1 MEFTL
6 NENQQMIRDLARDYA
21 QNYLASRVDELE
33 EADKFPDDLF
43 RVMADMGFISMNFP
57 EAYGGMEL
65 GYVATSMAIEEI
77 SKVSGSAG
85 TVLTVT
91 LLPLEAINLYGTEA
105 QKQKYLIPGLQGQWK
120 GSFAFTEPGTG
131 SDPKPA
137 RANTKSAV

>member
-43 RVMADMGFISMNFP
+43 QVMADMGFISMNFP

-91 LLPLEAINLYGTEA
+91 LLPLEAINPYGTEA
-105 QKQKYLIPGLQGQWK
+105 QKQK
-120 GSFAFTEPGTG
+120 
-131 SDPKPA
+131 
-137 RANTKSAV
+137 